1 MYKSTSRNFAP
12 NTDVY
17 VEEAIAGAE
26 ERYAKFGIL
35 PADGVGNEDEE
46 NDLEL
51 DYGPRLL
58 PDGTVDLGAEANA
71 WIKQKEME
79 HLHRV
84 QDSVLS
90 GTETS
95 QDENTRPRTRSR
107 RGTSAESNKNEH
119 IASVAANKPR
129 LRVFV
134 GAWQPSWGAQPSAG
148 SIDIMPVIDLP
159 PLLRRGPG
167 SMNSVQSSAGTS
179 SQGSVPPSAVDDIEN
194 AQQGDEPPK
203 TRYYVGSS
211 APLTQKYPSPE
222 ALQQKFRS
230 GPPRQTKAKK
240 SPAKEKVK
248 EVARGVS
255 VMAVATRSESSLSLE
270 TVSQDEDEVYLPVAT
285 RQSKRPHRPSARL
298 LESDEAE
305 PLRKRL
311 KLDMVPEFTINH
323 DDAAMSGPE
332 LDMVD
337 GRDGSVSRGLAPIN
351 AFGQDVMLGSGCQ
364 VSPDRP
370 REEISGNVDAQC
382 FVDDVIP
389 PVSANATGMFEAW
402 PATCSDDGMGQATI
416 LEYESQKYSR
426 NTPSDEMNMG
436 SEPHR
441 GFGYD
446 FGIGMGSDG
455 LGMDMGIG
463 IDMGMN
469 GMVIPDMD
477 NSVSAA
483 IGTFTKHGTEHYADT
498 SDPIVRSRG
507 DSSATNSSSASSSEG
522 RERKR
527 LSYAETE
534 IAIRRA
540 LAVWGKN
547 D

>member
-26 ERYAKFGIL
+26 ERYTKFGIL

-58 PDGTVDLGAEANA
+58 PDGTIDLGVEANA

-134 GAWQPSWGAQPSAG
+134 GAWQPSWGAQPPAG
-148 SIDIMPVIDLP
+148 SIDIMPGIDLP
-159 PLLRRGPG
+159 PLLRRGLG
-167 SMNSVQSSAGTS
+167 SMNGAQSSAGTL

-203 TRYYVGSS
+203 IRYYVGSS

-230 GPPRQTKAKK
+230 GHLGKQRPRSHPPKK
-240 SPAKEKVK
+240 RSKKW
-248 EVARGVS
+248 RGV
-255 VMAVATRSESSLSLE
+255 
-270 TVSQDEDEVYLPVAT
+270 
-285 RQSKRPHRPSARL
+285 
-298 LESDEAE
+298 
-305 PLRKRL
+305 
-311 KLDMVPEFTINH
+311 
-323 DDAAMSGPE
+323 
-332 LDMVD
+332 
-337 GRDGSVSRGLAPIN
+337 
-351 AFGQDVMLGSGCQ
+351 
-364 VSPDRP
+364 
-370 REEISGNVDAQC
+370 
-382 FVDDVIP
+382 
-389 PVSANATGMFEAW
+389 
-402 PATCSDDGMGQATI
+402 
-416 LEYESQKYSR
+416 
-426 NTPSDEMNMG
+426 
-436 SEPHR
+436 
-441 GFGYD
+441 
-446 FGIGMGSDG
+446 
-455 LGMDMGIG
+455 
-463 IDMGMN
+463 
-469 GMVIPDMD
+469 
-477 NSVSAA
+477 
-483 IGTFTKHGTEHYADT
+483 
-498 SDPIVRSRG
+498 
-507 DSSATNSSSASSSEG
+507 
-522 RERKR
+522 
-527 LSYAETE
+527 
-534 IAIRRA
+534 
-540 LAVWGKN
+540 
-547 D
+547 